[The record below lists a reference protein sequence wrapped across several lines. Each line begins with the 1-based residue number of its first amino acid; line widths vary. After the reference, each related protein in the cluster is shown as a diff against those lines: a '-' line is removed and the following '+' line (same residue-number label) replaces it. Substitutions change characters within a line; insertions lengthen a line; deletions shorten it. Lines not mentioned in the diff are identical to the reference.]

1 MLVDF
6 FFHLKKAGLPVS
18 ITEYLSLLRALGANL
33 ADSQLQNFYLLAR
46 TALVKDESRYDLFDR
61 AFGSYFEGV
70 EAVFGEELHSLP
82 EDWLRKQVELLLSE
96 EEKKKIQGIED
107 WDKLM
112 ETLQERLRE
121 QQERHEGGSKWIGTG
136 GTSPFGAYGYNPN
149 GVRVGGQS
157 THKSAV
163 KVWDKR
169 MFRNLDANVELG
181 TRNIKMALRRL
192 RLFAREGVAD
202 QLDLDDTISSTA
214 RNAGWLDIKMRPEK
228 RNRIKVLLFL
238 DVGGSMDPHVKI
250 CEELFS
256 AARSEFKHLE
266 YFYFHNFVYESVWKD
281 NTRRHSERMST
292 REIMRTYGR
301 DYKLIFVGDATMSPY
316 EITYPGGSIE
326 HFNEESGALWM
337 NRLLRAFPS
346 AAWLNPVRE
355 QDWHFTPS
363 IRIAQELL
371 NERMFPV
378 TLKGLDDGVKAL
390 KKSAITQPLVLSTP

>member
-1 MLVDF
+1 MLADF
-6 FFHLKKAGLPVS
+6 FFHIKKSGLPVS
-18 ITEYLSLLRALGANL
+18 ITEYLSLLNMLRVGLAGARI
-33 ADSQLQNFYLLAR
+33 DNFYVLSR
-46 TALVKDESRYDLFDR
+46 TALVKDEARYDLFDR
-61 AFGSYFEGV
+61 AFGQYFEGV
-70 EAVFGEELHSLP
+70 DALFSEDVYALP
-82 EDWLRKQVELLLSE
+82 EDWLRKQVELLLSD
-96 EEKKKIQGIED
+96 EEKQQIQGIED
-107 WDKLM
+107 WDELM
-112 ETLQERLRE
+112 ETLRKRLAE
-121 QQERHEGGSKWIGTG
+121 QSERHEGGSKWIGTG

-157 THKSAV
+157 THGSAV
-163 KVWDKR
+163 KVWEKR
-169 MFRNLDANVELG
+169 MFRNLDSNIELG

-228 RNRIKVLLFL
+228 RNRIKVLLFF
-238 DVGGSMDPHVKI
+238 DVGGSMDPHIRI

-256 AARSEFKHLE
+256 AARAEFKNLE

-281 NTRRHSERMST
+281 NTRRHSDRMST
-292 REIMRTYGR
+292 REIIRTYGR
-301 DYKLIFVGDATMSPY
+301 DYKVIFVGDATMSPY

-326 HFNEESGALWM
+326 HFNEEAGAVWI

-363 IRIAQELL
+363 IRITQELIG
-371 NERMFPV
+371 ERMYGL
-378 TLKGLDDGVKAL
+378 TLKGLDDAVKNL
-390 KKSAITQPLVLSTP
+390 KKTAITQPLVPTNP